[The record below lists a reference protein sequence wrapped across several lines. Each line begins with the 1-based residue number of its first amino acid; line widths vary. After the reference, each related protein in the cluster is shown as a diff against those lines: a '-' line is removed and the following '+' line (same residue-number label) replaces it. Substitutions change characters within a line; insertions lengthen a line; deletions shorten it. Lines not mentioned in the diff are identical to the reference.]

1 LVTGAKYPKAHHS
14 ATALIERDPDG
25 NGTEDRLVVRRF
37 TGRPSASI
45 VEWMSVL
52 EGTVEVI
59 NRLGLHLRAATKL
72 AETARSF
79 QSKVTIV
86 GSGGQADARS
96 VINLMMLGAAIGS
109 RLKVRVEGADAR
121 AALDAI
127 QRLFQD
133 RFGED

>member
-1 LVTGAKYPKAHHS
+1 
-14 ATALIERDPDG
+14 
-25 NGTEDRLVVRRF
+25 
-37 TGRPSASI
+37 
-45 VEWMSVL
+45 MSVL
-52 EGTVEVI
+52 EGTVEVS

-72 AETARSF
+72 AETARRF

-86 GSGGQADARS
+86 GKDGQADARS
-96 VINLMMLGAAIGS
+96 VINLMMLGAAIGA
-109 RLKVRVEGADAR
+109 RLKVRAEGPDAR